1 MEYVESK
8 YFSIKNLFLLLLLP
22 FTSVFAQQSNAE
34 WIVFCKQYSQYRKE
48 CAVASKFSSCM
59 DIKWGSQQ
67 WYLGRDYCAADGT
80 PEWFLMGRKPPSSR

>member
-1 MEYVESK
+1 MK
-8 YFSIKNLFLLLLLP
+8 YLTPMHLFYKNLSLLLLLP

-34 WIVFCKQYSQYRKE
+34 WITFCKKYSQYRKE

-67 WYLGRDYCAADGT
+67 WNLGRTYCAADGT
-80 PEWFLMGRKPPSSR
+80 PEWFLMGRKAPSS